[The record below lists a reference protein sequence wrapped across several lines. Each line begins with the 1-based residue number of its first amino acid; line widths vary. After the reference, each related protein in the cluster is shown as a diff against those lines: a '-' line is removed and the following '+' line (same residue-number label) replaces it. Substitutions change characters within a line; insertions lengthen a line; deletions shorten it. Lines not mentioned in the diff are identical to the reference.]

1 MTNSFLE
8 KLKKGM
14 GVEELEEKNPNKTEE
29 VLTIKEEESK
39 KEVMAKKIIETK
51 SKDKKASAK
60 TKKKEEVQ
68 IKPSFAQKA
77 TEGQALPSPALSEKE
92 RGLGGQ
98 GEKEKSEPSA
108 VLAKEEKEKW
118 PQPEGQL
125 AIDVYQN
132 NSELVIQSAIAGV
145 KPENIDVS
153 IDDDVI
159 TIKGKRK
166 KLSDE
171 QGDYFY
177 QECYWGVFSRQ
188 IISPVEIDPG
198 RVDACLKDG
207 VLTIKIPKILR
218 SKKRKIVIKG

>member
-29 VLTIKEEESK
+29 VLTIKEE
-39 KEVMAKKIIETK
+39 VMAKKIIETK
-51 SKDKKASAK
+51 SKSKKASAK
-60 TKKKEEVQ
+60 PKTKKEEEVQ
-68 IKPSFAQKA
+68 IKEKL
-77 TEGQALPSPALSEKE
+77 EPAI
-92 RGLGGQ
+92 
-98 GEKEKSEPSA
+98 

-159 TIKGKRK
+159 TIKGERK

-188 IISPVEIDPG
+188 VISHVEIDPG

-207 VLTIKIPKILR
+207 VLTIKIPKIIR